1 MRGLATLP
9 SVNEENRV
17 NTLDKIYLYHGWGYE
32 LVTQQPGNKPV
43 AIIYLQIESSVLKRQ
58 FEAALP
64 DDKGTDL
71 HRAARE
77 IIVTHAMNGYAE
89 CAGSQIKH

>member
-1 MRGLATLP
+1 MRLLATLP

-32 LVTQQPGNKPV
+32 FVTQQPGNKPV
-43 AIIYLQIESSVLKRQ
+43 AIIYLQIESCVLKRQ

-64 DDKGTDL
+64 DNEGTDL
-71 HRAARE
+71 HRAARN
-77 IIVTHAMNGYAE
+77 IIVNYAMNDYAE
-89 CAGSQIKH
+89 CTGSQKSH